1 MIARVA
7 GVLGLGVAG
16 VVIGVLGAFVQAHRA
31 LVELPWGTLT
41 VPWGLALVW
50 IALLAGIRGGAWA
63 IGSRWGAWA
72 VLGGWLVATVALSA
86 ESPSGDLALSGG
98 GRQLAYLLGGVIMGS
113 AAATL
118 RVPRRVNAGQEPSG
132 EQGRL

>member
-1 MIARVA
+1 MIARIA
-7 GVLGLGVAG
+7 GVLALLVAG
-16 VVIGVLGAFVQAHRA
+16 AAMGVLGAFVQAHRG
-31 LVELPWGTLT
+31 LVDLPWGSLA
-41 VPWGLALVW
+41 VPWGVALAL

-63 IGSRWGAWA
+63 TGSRWGAWA
-72 VLGGWLVATVALSA
+72 VLGGWLAATVAMSA

-118 RVPRRVNAGQEPSG
+118 RVPRRVTAGQEPPG
-132 EQGRL
+132 EHDRL